1 VFKTHENAQVAEPS
15 TEGSFGDWRDVVSE
29 AIGEVVA
36 HERQRERE
44 ERGEA
49 IAPLKRE
56 LAERATENAR
66 LREEV
71 AELRGQVSALLAM
84 FGGGK
89 AKGADIIDLIPNWR
103 KPDAA

>member
-1 VFKTHENAQVAEPS
+1 MIALWQRLLRNKNLRRRIPWCSRHTKT
-15 TEGSFGDWRDVVSE
+15 RKC
-29 AIGEVVA
+29 
-36 HERQRERE
+36 QRERE

-56 LAERATENAR
+56 IAERMAENAR

-71 AELRGQVSALLAM
+71 TELRGQVSALLAM